1 MARTANAYRTT
12 GVGSAT
18 LPMTSI
24 YSLATG
30 DLWLVEVGITN
41 TTVTAFEISLARLT
55 SAGTQGAAAGAV
67 TYEEGASN
75 LTAKWAAVQAHTVA
89 PGLGAEVR
97 RASIGASIGSGII
110 WTFGGRGLLIPSGTA
125 NGLGLIT
132 ISGTGQIS
140 DVYWSLDQLYIYIL
154 VL

>member
-18 LPMTSI
+18 LPTTSI
-24 YSLATG
+24 YSLGTG
-30 DLWLVEVGITN
+30 DLYLVEIGITN
-41 TTVTAFEISLARLT
+41 TTVTAYQISLARLT
-55 SAGTQGAAAGAV
+55 TAGTQGAAAGAV

-89 PGLGAEVR
+89 PTLGAEVR
-97 RASIGASIGSGII
+97 RASIGASIGSGVIF
-110 WTFGGRGLLIPSGTA
+110 TFGGRGLLLPSGTA

-132 ISGTGQIS
+132 INGASQLS
-140 DVYWSLDQLYIYIL
+140 DVYWSVDQ
-154 VL
+154 